1 MNTENMKH
9 IGVVVM
15 MLFLSMIAAAR
26 GMNDPKFETYTTE
39 NGLSHNGI
47 VCILE
52 DSEGFIWFGTW
63 DGLNRFDGEKFIAYK
78 SRPGDNSTL
87 KNNKIREI
95 LEDDLGYIWVKTY
108 DKRIYRFDKWKE
120 KFVPVTL
127 SQEGEDLAGL
137 FFDEITPVANGDVW
151 LKTEDDRVF
160 YVAEDQ
166 GMQVVEFTAK
176 LGEKGKK
183 VNFIREDRHGNLWV
197 GTEKGLLGY
206 SKEGSSYKNL
216 PELKGMARL
225 SSLNVLKMGQGYKDQ
240 EFFVT
245 TGGKII
251 IYDTKKQEITLKDS
265 GQKGVLDMAVSKEGD
280 LYISFQNKGL
290 AIFDYKKNELKY
302 ISEFGETFLSIFE
315 DKKGNLWLEPEKDG
329 AYLYNPLQNSLY
341 YFTHKKEHNLPF
353 LPREGFV
360 NDQSFKVR
368 EDVNGKV
375 WVSLKGGGFGL
386 YEQDSNTISYFYN
399 NPTDPKRLFSNS
411 MVASLSDRNGVL
423 WMSTREGGV
432 NKVSFFKENFKHQ
445 RLVKHASNRFQNEVR
460 SLFQDESGRIWI
472 TNKKGDIYFYKGGN
486 YHRLQNNEV
495 QGSIY
500 CITEDRQNN
509 IWIGTKGNGLFKL
522 EPKDSK
528 GNSFSYTQYKNDP
541 KDKNSLSSDHIY
553 SITEDFDGRL
563 WISTFQAG
571 LNLLVEDKGG
581 EVHFKNV
588 YNSFKNYPKH
598 TFNVIRH
605 AMLGP
610 DSLIWLGTTDGLLRF
625 NPKES
630 PDAMEFKV
638 TVKEAGDANSLGNND
653 VTFLFQ
659 STDKEVWVGTFG
671 GGLNKVLN
679 KPGDMDSALKFNT
692 YTTAQGA
699 PNDIVLSI
707 LEDDHK
713 NLWLSTENGVSRFD
727 VKSEEFK
734 NYNTYNGLP
743 KSGFSE
749 AASLAA
755 KNGELFFGAK
765 DGFISFHPDQIVSE
779 TFSGN
784 MVFTGLQLFNK
795 GIDLKDVQAPLE
807 TAINYADELVLNY
820 DQDVI
825 TIEYA
830 VLDYRAGDGI
840 SYAYI
845 LEGYDKD
852 WHFVNNQKRATYI
865 KIPPGEYVF
874 RVKAVNNAH
883 FIGAPEKS
891 IPIVIKKPWWRSTWA
906 YLGYF
911 IFTLIILEGIRRVAL
926 TVIRLKHNVVVE
938 KKMTELK
945 LQFFTNISHELRTPL
960 TLIVNP
966 LRKIKTS
973 EGLSQEGMKLLGV
986 AHKNI
991 QRMIRFVNQLLEFR
1005 KIQVE
1010 QTTLNKSHVPIL
1022 SLLHEIA
1029 GNFTDVLEDKRMA
1042 LEVVENTEGIV
1053 LNCDREK
1060 MDIVF
1065 FNLLGNAIKFSPDGS
1080 EIKVKVEQSDN
1091 QVVIQVI
1098 DQGIGVSEQ
1107 ELKVIFEPYYEGRNV
1122 IDSKIQGTGIGLA
1135 LTKEIVKLHGGN
1147 TYAKKNQGPGLTVV
1161 VELPF
1166 VVGANE
1172 QNERDTDTFKVVDN
1186 RSEEAML
1193 EMEIDR
1199 NLEVAKESIKPS
1211 LLLVEDNPELRRYIT
1226 LELSSHY
1233 QVLQARDGAEGYEL
1247 AHTQIPDLIL
1257 SDVMM
1262 PVMDG
1267 IEMLKK
1273 IKDNTNTSHIPIVL
1287 LTAKSAIEDQIS
1299 GLSYGADFYMT
1310 KPFYMEYLIQLLGNL
1325 IKRRREIVDSLTD
1338 KTQTFKLEPTGITIT
1353 SRDEEFL
1360 CDVIHVIEKGM
1371 SDSSFNIETVVS
1383 SMAMGRTTFYKKLK
1397 SLTTMSPV
1405 EFIKDIRLKRA
1416 IQLLDSSELTVSE
1429 VAYQVGFNSSGY
1441 FSTCFKEKYK
1451 VSPSEYLKNKCE
1463 SV

>member
-1 MNTENMKH
+1 MNTGSMKH
-9 IGVVVM
+9 IGALVVM
-15 MLFLSMIAAAR
+15 LIFSIMAAA
-26 GMNDPKFETYTTE
+26 GSMQDPKFETYTTE
-39 NGLSHNGI
+39 NGLSHNGV

-63 DGLNRFDGEKFIAYK
+63 DGLNRFDGEKFIVYK

-95 LEDDLGYIWVKTY
+95 LEDELGYIWVKTY
-108 DKRIYRFDKWKE
+108 DKRIYRFDKWRE
-120 KFVPVTL
+120 KFVPVTRT
-127 SQEGEDLAGL
+127 QGGEDLSGL
-137 FFDEITPVANGDVW
+137 FFDEITPLASGDVW

-160 YVAEDQ
+160 WVSDDH
-166 GMQVVEFTAK
+166 GMQVVDFTAK
-176 LGEKGKK
+176 LGSKGRK
-183 VNFIREDRHGNLWV
+183 VNFIREDRQGNLWI

-206 SKEGSSYKNL
+206 YKEDASYK
-216 PELKGMARL
+216 ELSTIKGMAAL
-225 SSLNVLKMGQGYKDQ
+225 SGLDVLKMGQGYKEN

-245 TGGKII
+245 TDGKII
-251 IYDTKKQEITLKDS
+251 IYDTKKQEITIENS
-265 GQKGVLDMAVSKEGD
+265 GQKGVMDMVVSKEGD
-280 LYISFQNKGL
+280 LYLSLQNKGL
-290 AIFDYKKNELKY
+290 AVFDHHKKELKFVGKP
-302 ISEFGETFLSIFE
+302 EETFLSIFE

-329 AYLYNPLQNSLY
+329 AYLYKPLQDSLY

-353 LPREGFV
+353 LPREGFM

-386 YEQDSNTISYFYN
+386 YQQASNTISYFYN
-399 NPTDPKRLFSNS
+399 NPTDSERLFSNS
-411 MVASLSDRNGVL
+411 MVASFSDRNGVL

-432 NKVSFFKENFKHQ
+432 NKISFFKENFKHQ
-445 RLVKHASNRFQNEVR
+445 RLVDHASSRFQNEVR
-460 SLFQDESGRIWI
+460 SLFQDASGRVWI

-486 YHRLQNNEV
+486 YQRLENNEV
-495 QGSIY
+495 KGSIY
-500 CITEDRQNN
+500 CITEDRRNN

-522 EPKDSK
+522 EPKDAK
-528 GNSFSYTQYKNDP
+528 GEAFNYTQYKYDP
-541 KDKNSLSSDHIY
+541 KDIRSLSSDHIY
-553 SITEDFDGRL
+553 SITEDLDGRL

-588 YNSFKNYPKH
+588 NNSFKNYPKH

-610 DSLIWLGTTDGLLRF
+610 DGLIWLGTTDGLLRF
-625 NPKES
+625 NPKED
-630 PDAMEFKV
+630 PEAMEFKV
-638 TVKEAGDANSLGNND
+638 TVKEAGEASSLGNND
-653 VTFLFQ
+653 VTYLFQ
-659 STDKEVWVGTFG
+659 TKEKEVWVGTFG
-671 GGLNKVLN
+671 GGLNRVLN
-679 KPGDMDSALKFNT
+679 KLEDMDSDLKFKT
-692 YTTAQGA
+692 YTTDQGA

-707 LEDDHK
+707 LEDDHR
-713 NLWLSTENGVSRFD
+713 NLWLSTENGISRFD

-795 GIDLKDVQAPLE
+795 GIDLQDAGAPLQ
-807 TAINYADELVLNY
+807 TAINYADRLVLNY

-830 VLDYRAGDGI
+830 VLDYRSGDGI

-845 LEGYDKD
+845 LEGYDED
-852 WHFVNNQKRATYI
+852 WHFVNNQKQATYI

-883 FIGAPEKS
+883 FIGSVEKS
-891 IPIVIKKPWWRSTWA
+891 IPIVINKPWWQSTWA
-906 YLGYF
+906 YIAYL
-911 IFTLIILEGIRRVAL
+911 ILALIILEGIRRVAL

-966 LRKIKTS
+966 LRKIKDS
-973 EGLSQEGMKLLGV
+973 EDLSQEGRKLLGV

-991 QRMIRFVNQLLEFR
+991 HRMVRFVNQLLEFR

-1010 QTTLNKSHVPIL
+1010 QATLHKTQLPIAA
-1022 SLLHEIA
+1022 LLHEIA
-1029 GNFTDVLEDKRMA
+1029 GNFTDVLEDKKMT
-1042 LEVVENTEGIV
+1042 LEVIEDKEGTV

-1065 FNLLGNAIKFSPDGS
+1065 FNLLANAIKFSPDYS
-1080 EIKVKVEQSDN
+1080 EIKVEIKQLGN

-1107 ELKVIFEPYYEGRNV
+1107 ELKAIFEPYYEGRNV
-1122 IDSKIQGTGIGLA
+1122 IDSKIHGTGIGLA

-1147 TYAKKNQGPGLTVV
+1147 TYAKKNEGAGLTVV

-1166 VVGANE
+1166 EVQSIE
-1172 QNERDTDTFKVVDN
+1172 QQDSKTFQVAH
-1186 RSEEAML
+1186 SSLEETA
-1193 EMEIDR
+1193 
-1199 NLEVAKESIKPS
+1199 LEVDSYLKGTEESQKPV

-1233 QVLQARDGAEGYEL
+1233 QVIQARDGAEGYEM
-1247 AHTQIPDLIL
+1247 AYAQIPDLIL

-1273 IKDNTNTSHIPIVL
+1273 IKDNTHTSHIPIVL

-1299 GLSYGADFYMT
+1299 GLAYGADFYMT
-1310 KPFYMEYLIQLLGNL
+1310 KPFYIEYLIHLLANL
-1325 IKRRREIVDSLTD
+1325 LKGRREMVDSLTD
-1338 KTQTFKLEPTGITIT
+1338 QVKPFKLEPTEVTIT

-1360 CDVIHVIEKGM
+1360 RDVIQVIEKGM
-1371 SDSSFNIETVVS
+1371 SDSKFNIETVVS

-1405 EFIKDIRLKRA
+1405 EFIKEIRLKRA
-1416 IQLLDSSELTVSE
+1416 IQLLDTGELTVSE

-1451 VSPSEYLKNKCE
+1451 LSPSEYLKNKCE